1 MRDYLVF
8 RLYGQMTSWGDIA
21 VGEHRPTFDRPSKSS
36 IMGLIAAALGILR
49 DEDKKHRKLAEAYN
63 LAIQVN
69 ASGILLRDYHTTQVP
84 PSGSGR
90 NKKIFYTRKDEL
102 ETPKENL
109 KTILSTRDY
118 RCDALYS
125 VCLWCRTDKV
135 PYPLETLAQTLK
147 EPIFMPYL
155 GRKSCPL
162 SLPMQPK
169 IVSGS
174 SPEDVFIRVNFDE
187 GLLRGLP
194 RDDEPR
200 LYWEGDDQGM
210 QAEHTIT
217 RRDEPLSRKRWQF
230 ADRTEHYK
238 IMQKS
243 RGE

>member
-8 RLYGQMTSWGDIA
+8 RLYGPMASWGDIA

-49 DEDKKHRKLAEAYN
+49 EEDKKLRELAESYN
-63 LAIQVN
+63 LAIQLN
-69 ASGILLRDYHTTQVP
+69 ASGILLRDYHTNQVP
-84 PSGSGR
+84 PSGEGR
-90 NKKIFYTRKDEL
+90 NKKKFYTRKEEL
-102 ETPKENL
+102 DTPKENL
-109 KTILSTRDY
+109 NTILSTRDY
-118 RCDALYS
+118 RCEALYS
-125 VCLWCRTDKV
+125 VCLWSRTDKA
-135 PYPLETLAQTLK
+135 PYPLETLAQKLK
-147 EPIFMPYL
+147 EPVFMPYL

-162 SLPMQPK
+162 ALPMQPR
-169 IVSGS
+169 IITGS
-174 SPEDVFIRVNFDE
+174 SPEDVFIRVKFEDDM
-187 GLLRGLP
+187 LRGLR
-194 RDDEPR
+194 RDAHTR

-243 RGE
+243 QGE

>member
-49 DEDKKHRKLAEAYN
+49 DEDKKHRELAEAYN

-118 RCDALYS
+118 RCDSLYS
-125 VCLWCRTDKV
+125 VCLWCRTDKA
-135 PYPLETLAQTLK
+135 PYSLETLAQKLK
-147 EPIFMPYL
+147 EPEFVPYL
-155 GRKSCPL
+155 GRKSCPMA
-162 SLPMQPK
+162 LPMQPK

-174 SPEDVFIRVNFDE
+174 SPEDVFIKAKFEDAM
-187 GLLRGLP
+187 LCGLP
-194 RDDEPR
+194 RDDDPR

-243 RGE
+243 QGE

>member
-21 VGEHRPTFDRPSKSS
+21 VGEHRPTFDHPSKSS

-49 DEDKKHRKLAEAYN
+49 DEDKKHRELAEAYN

-90 NKKIFYTRKDEL
+90 NKKIFFTRKDEL
-102 ETPKENL
+102 KTPKEHL

-135 PYPLETLAQTLK
+135 PYPLETLAHKLK
-147 EPIFMPYL
+147 EPEFMLYL
-155 GRKSCPL
+155 GRKSCPMA
-162 SLPMQPK
+162 LPMQPK
-169 IVSGS
+169 IISGS
-174 SPEDVFIRVNFDE
+174 SPEDVFIKAKFED
-187 GLLRGLP
+187 GMLRGLP
-194 RDDEPR
+194 RDDNPR

-210 QAEHTIT
+210 QVEHTIT